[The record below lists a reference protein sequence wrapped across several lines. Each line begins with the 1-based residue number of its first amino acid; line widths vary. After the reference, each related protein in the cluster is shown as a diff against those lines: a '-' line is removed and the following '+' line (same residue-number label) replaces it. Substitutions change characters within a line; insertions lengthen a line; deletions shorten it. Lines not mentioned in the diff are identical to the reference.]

1 MSTDERTAALHGELE
16 TITSACPT
24 PVDRPIMLQGW
35 RDLASVHWPYDPD
48 AVQRL
53 LPPGLNVD
61 LCDGRAWVG
70 LIPFHMRRIRAPG
83 LPALGVV
90 IVSRDQRADLRR
102 RPGRS
107 PGRLVLQPRCSPA
120 HPRGGGPVTY
130 GLPYCWSAMSITH
143 SGRDH
148 HDVVE
153 YGTRRRWPQRGAES
167 RLAIEIGRAIDED
180 DLDEVERFLTARW
193 ALASMLAGR
202 ELWAE
207 IDHEP
212 WPLHRAR
219 LLHCQDSLIAAAG
232 LPDPVGDPVVL
243 WSPGVEVRIGR
254 PKIRQSVVHPFV

>member
-1 MSTDERTAALHGELE
+1 
-16 TITSACPT
+16 
-24 PVDRPIMLQGW
+24 
-35 RDLASVHWPYDPD
+35 
-48 AVQRL
+48 
-53 LPPGLNVD
+53 
-61 LCDGRAWVG
+61 
-70 LIPFHMRRIRAPG
+70 
-83 LPALGVV
+83 
-90 IVSRDQRADLRR
+90 
-102 RPGRS
+102 
-107 PGRLVLQPRCSPA
+107 
-120 HPRGGGPVTY
+120 
-130 GLPYCWSAMSITH
+130 MSITH